1 MAEEEEEVVGVKR
14 RRAEEVEEKEV
25 ATMKGRAEE
34 EEEVATVKKRK
45 AEEVGES
52 PLAKKGRLD
61 EDTADVDNLP
71 ASLLSLSDDV
81 ILGVLRWA
89 NINNQHTHVV
99 VIILILQIFGENALV
114 RLVLTYTYLRHSQH
128 QAQPQKL
135 FVNQFCFP
143 PKNDLE
149 KMTEINVCDSILFS
163 SRLSSW
169 DLVQVSQT
177 CTRLKAI
184 AADR

>member
-1 MAEEEEEVVGVKR
+1 MAEEEEVVGVKR
-14 RRAEEVEEKEV
+14 RRADEEVE
-25 ATMKGRAEE
+25 
-34 EEEVATVKKRK
+34 
-45 AEEVGES
+45 ES

-61 EDTADVDNLP
+61 GDVDNLP

-99 VIILILQIFGENALV
+99 VNILILQIFGENAPV
-114 RLVLTYTYLRHSQH
+114 SLVLTYIVKGRVNI
-128 QAQPQKL
+128 KL
-135 FVNQFCFP
+135 NNKNFFMNMNQFCYP
-143 PKNDLE
+143 PKKDLE
-149 KMTEINVCDSILFS
+149 KMTEINVCDTILFS

-177 CTRLKAI
+177 CSRLKAI

>member
-1 MAEEEEEVVGVKR
+1 MAEEEEEVVVGVKR
-14 RRAEEVEEKEV
+14 RKFEEVEEGEEV
-25 ATMKGRAEE
+25 AAMKRRAE

-45 AEEVGES
+45 AEEVEES

-99 VIILILQIFGENALV
+99 VNILILQIFGENAPV
-114 RLVLTYTYLRHSQH
+114 SLVLTYIVKGRVNI
-128 QAQPQKL
+128 KL
-135 FVNQFCFP
+135 NN
-143 PKNDLE
+143 KNFL
-149 KMTEINVCDSILFS
+149 
-163 SRLSSW
+163 
-169 DLVQVSQT
+169 
-177 CTRLKAI
+177 
-184 AADR
+184 